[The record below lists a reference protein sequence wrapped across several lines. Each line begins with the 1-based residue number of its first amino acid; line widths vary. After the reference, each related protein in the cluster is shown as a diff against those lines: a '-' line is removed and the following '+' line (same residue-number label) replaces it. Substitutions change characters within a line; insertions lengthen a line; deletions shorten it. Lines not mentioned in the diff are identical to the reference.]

1 MNDTW
6 RDLLVSSLT
15 GEDKSDL
22 AYERQ
27 QALLEQKNNRDQL
40 RKNLSSYRAKVS
52 AQGIS
57 PLSGSALSVQ
67 KGMIEKTQDVYVK
80 ALGWVRDGVTPLWK
94 IKSDVP
100 EPCQVV
106 CVTTTMKV
114 SG

>member
-1 MNDTW
+1 MGKMMNDTW

-67 KGMIEKTQDVYVK
+67 KGMIEKTQDDNQK
-80 ALGWVRDGVTPLWK
+80 IAQTFNQK
-94 IKSDVP
+94 IKKNQTDKKKKTLLALARSLG
-100 EPCQVV
+100 
-106 CVTTTMKV
+106 V
-114 SG
+114 SA